1 MTLGASRE
9 MRKELS
15 MKRDHLILMKE
26 YSNSDII
33 VTWNPE
39 KCIHAR
45 ECVKGLPQVFSR
57 DRTPGINMQEANS
70 EEIMSVVHRCPSGA
84 LTYKRVQS
92 AAEESDNMP
101 RANIIV
107 KKNGPL
113 LVEGGCSLMDSE
125 GTLLAEQGPYALCR
139 CGGSGKKPF
148 CDGTHIKIGFDDT
161 K

>member
-1 MTLGASRE
+1 V
-9 MRKELS
+9 RKELS
-15 MKRDHLILMKE
+15 RKRDHLILMKE

-45 ECVKGLPQVFSR
+45 KCVKGLPQVFSR
-57 DRTPGINMQEANS
+57 DRIPWINMQGASS
-70 EEIMSVVHRCPSGA
+70 EEIMSVVDRCPSGA
-84 LTYKRVQS
+84 LTYKKVQS
-92 AAEESDNMP
+92 ATEESDNMP
-101 RANIIV
+101 SANIKV

-113 LVEGGCSLMDSE
+113 LVEGGCTLRDSE
-125 GTLLAEQGPYALCR
+125 GAVLAEQGPYALCR

-148 CDGTHIKIGFDDT
+148 CDGTHIKIKFDDT

>member
-1 MTLGASRE
+1 
-9 MRKELS
+9 
-15 MKRDHLILMKE
+15 MKE
-26 YSNSDII
+26 YSNKDIK
-33 VTWNPE
+33 VLWNPE

-57 DRTPGINMQEANS
+57 ESTPWINMQGAS
-70 EEIMSVVHRCPSGA
+70 SVEIMSVVDRCPSGA
-84 LTYKRVQS
+84 LTYKKVQ
-92 AAEESDNMP
+92 AATEESDNMP

-113 LVEGGCSLMDSE
+113 LVEGGCSLKNNE
-125 GTLLAEQGPYALCR
+125 GTLLAEKGPYALCR

-148 CDGTHIKIGFDDT
+148 CDGNHIKIGFDDT

>member
-1 MTLGASRE
+1 

-15 MKRDHLILMKE
+15 RKRGHPILMKE
-26 YSNSDII
+26 YSNKDIK
-33 VTWNPE
+33 VVWNPE

-57 DRTPGINMQEANS
+57 DRTPWINMQGASS
-70 EEIMSVVHRCPSGA
+70 EEIMSVVDRCPSGA
-84 LTYKRVQS
+84 LTYKKAQS
-92 AAEESDNMP
+92 TAEEN
-101 RANIIV
+101 ANSSGARIKV
-107 KKNGPL
+107 VKNGPL
-113 LVEGGCSLMDSE
+113 LVEGGCSIKNNE

-148 CDGTHIKIGFDDT
+148 CDGTHIKMGFDDT